1 MISNY
6 CVLGNGGKRNPL
18 AEKRRRRLG
27 CAMGFDQILILAAI
41 QGLTEFIPVSSSGH
55 LVLAHE
61 ILGGQENLE
70 NPVLDVALHFGTLL
84 AVMVYFKND
93 TKNLALGAFNI
104 LRHRQGPARDA
115 ALHMTLATL
124 PVMIA
129 AMVLMAAGFMDNLRS
144 AETVAWA
151 SIIFAVPL
159 YLADRYGAR
168 AKTLSDINAKPAFL
182 MGLAQM
188 LALIPG
194 ASRAGVTLMA
204 GRTLGFSREDAARYS
219 MLMAMPVILAF
230 ALFGLIDLLARDN
243 FAALGQAAI
252 GAVLAALFA
261 FVAIDIF
268 LKMTRHLSLL
278 PFVLYRLLLGVAI
291 LIFI

>member
-1 MISNY
+1 
-6 CVLGNGGKRNPL
+6 
-18 AEKRRRRLG
+18 
-27 CAMGFDQILILAAI
+27 MGFDHILILAAI

-61 ILGGQENLE
+61 FLGGQENLE
-70 NPVLDVALHFGTLL
+70 NPVLDVALHVGTLL

-93 TKNLALGAFNI
+93 TKNLALGAFDI

-115 ALHMTLATL
+115 ALHMTLASL

-129 AMVLMAAGFMDNLRS
+129 AVVLVAADLMDNLRS
-144 AETVAWA
+144 AEMVAWA
-151 SIIFAVPL
+151 SIIFAIPL
-159 YLADRYGAR
+159 YLADRYGKAVNTLADVKAR
-168 AKTLSDINAKPAFL
+168 PAFL

-204 GRTLGFSREDAARYS
+204 GRALGFSREDAARYS

-230 ALFGLIDLLARDN
+230 ALFSLIDLVAHDN
-243 FAALGQAAI
+243 FAALGQAAL
-252 GAVLAALFA
+252 GALFAALFA
-261 FVAIDIF
+261 FAAIDIF

-291 LIFI
+291 LAFI